1 MDGMLIVTEHCG
13 VKSSFLVAGS
23 NKVQYLGSSSDEYY
37 DPKFDNMAMTFV
49 LSEVSDVDTEFD
61 RGTINCQGNADI
73 LVHVYPTK
81 SLQDACYSGDAAKY
95 TILISVLFSTSV
107 ILFIIYDYNVK
118 RRQAKVEGMA
128 KQTDA
133 IVQQIFPG
141 QLREMVI
148 EEDNG
153 SFASEHD
160 EEATNHTKKQTN
172 TIDDN
177 AKQMADFYPE
187 ATVAMIDLLG
197 FTAWSS
203 TREPSQVFDLLEHIF
218 QGFDKVARHRGIFKV
233 ST

>member
-1 MDGMLIVTEHCG
+1 M
-13 VKSSFLVAGS
+13 KSSFLVVES
-23 NKVQYLGSSSDEYY
+23 SKVQYLGSSSEEYY

-49 LSEVSDVDTEFD
+49 LSDDGRLEVSDMDTEFN
-61 RGTINCQGNADI
+61 RETINCQGNADI

-107 ILFIIYDYNVK
+107 ILFIVYDYNVK

-141 QLREMVI
+141 QLRDMVI
-148 EEDNG
+148 EEDKD

-160 EEATNHTKKQTN
+160 EEATNDTKKQT
-172 TIDDN
+172 
-177 AKQMADFYPE
+177 
-187 ATVAMIDLLG
+187 
-197 FTAWSS
+197 S
-203 TREPSQVFDLLEHIF
+203 TFDAPCKL
-218 QGFDKVARHRGIFKV
+218 V
-233 ST
+233 